1 MLALGTLTYNMSLLL
16 NPAVPGDAGFKA
28 MLKSEHELL
37 SKETFTSV
45 ARGRG

>member
-1 MLALGTLTYNMSLLL
+1 
-16 NPAVPGDAGFKA
+16 

-45 ARGRG
+45 ARGRGWNEVPYNKLTLPHRKDFVKKL